1 MVIAAA
7 MILIFVVF
15 KFGTQDLQ
23 GGRVDLDIHAPA
35 LGVKAVDFIT
45 AVVNLD
51 PRHFPALRFGHLAHR
66 LARLPVR
73 HRHRAAVI
81 LCKSSAGQTKRGDK
95 GGGDKTDHR
104 HFCVL
109 QEVLLGGM
117 AEFPDSRLKQTG
129 PARQAGV
136 SLNHDHR
143 CNTPATTSDALMR
156 VLLIE
161 DDTVLGAAVRDQ
173 ISADGHSVDWVM
185 RLDAAADHLKSV
197 GYDLILLDLMLPDGR
212 GQPFL
217 RKLRLGGDVT
227 PVIILSALDQISDR
241 IDGLNAGAD
250 DYIIKPF
257 DLSEL
262 TARLN
267 AVARRYSGNPNP
279 IISFRDLEVDLAA
292 RSVHRAGK
300 PLALTAREW
309 VLFEAFLQRPG
320 QLLSKAQLEDR
331 LYAFDTEI
339 DSNTIEVHVSR
350 LRKKLGHDVIETSR
364 GLGYRLGAA

>member
-1 MVIAAA
+1 
-7 MILIFVVF
+7 
-15 KFGTQDLQ
+15 
-23 GGRVDLDIHAPA
+23 
-35 LGVKAVDFIT
+35 
-45 AVVNLD
+45 
-51 PRHFPALRFGHLAHR
+51 
-66 LARLPVR
+66 
-73 HRHRAAVI
+73 
-81 LCKSSAGQTKRGDK
+81 
-95 GGGDKTDHR
+95 
-104 HFCVL
+104 
-109 QEVLLGGM
+109 M
-117 AEFPDSRLKQTG
+117 AEFPDSRLKQTR

-136 SLNHDHR
+136 SLNHDHPV
-143 CNTPATTSDALMR
+143 NKPATTSDALMR

-173 ISADGHSVDWVM
+173 ISADGHSVDWVT

-300 PLALTAREW
+300 ALALTAREW